1 MANLLQWAP
10 AKAEGVFW
18 FVVDHVAGRW
28 TEDPQAWYDLTPEQ
42 RTVLV
47 LGVWRQEVQTGGFER
62 YFRYDSSDT
71 AMEALEA
78 ARLLP
83 PGYRTVLADA
93 VRVFGLP
100 YPTDVDTREE
110 ILDAVLAADPF
121 RLDEVDAAMVALER
135 DQPCDGLLD
144 AWVWSHRAAFFDG

>member
-10 AKAEGVFW
+10 ATTEGAFW
-18 FVVDHVAGRW
+18 FVVDHVATRW
-28 TEDPQAWYDLTPEQ
+28 TEGPQTWYDLTAEQ

-47 LGVWRQEVQTGGFER
+47 LGVWRQSVQTGGFQE
-62 YFRYDSSDT
+62 YFRYDSADT
-71 AMEALEA
+71 AMEALDA

-83 PGYRTVLADA
+83 PGYRAVLADA

-100 YPTDVDTREE
+100 YPTDVWAREE
-110 ILDAVLAADPF
+110 ILDEVLARDPF
-121 RLDEVDAAMVALER
+121 RLDEVDMAMRALER
-135 DQPCDGLLD
+135 EEPCDGILD

>member
-1 MANLLQWAP
+1 MAPGGA
-10 AKAEGVFW
+10 
-18 FVVDHVAGRW
+18 
-28 TEDPQAWYDLTPEQ
+28 
-42 RTVLV
+42 
-47 LGVWRQEVQTGGFER
+47 TGGFER

-110 ILDAVLAADPF
+110 ILDAVLAAT
-121 RLDEVDAAMVALER
+121 RSASTRSTRRWRLER
-135 DQPCDGLLD
+135 TSPATG
-144 AWVWSHRAAFFDG
+144 SSTRGSGHIGAFFDG